1 MYKIAFLFLLPLL
14 LLGARIDTNIL
25 YLELQTKKPPTLS
38 NIIDE
43 PKDLGLMGAK
53 LAIEDSKKTSSFM
66 DQYYTLE
73 TDVSFD
79 ENKLIKTFEDYINKG
94 NSYVILNAPASFIE
108 KILAHPLSSKA
119 LIINGTNTDT
129 ALRKKYCQS
138 NFIHTIASDAMAYD
152 GLMQFLIKRNFKNI
166 LLIRGENP
174 KDLLIAEA
182 IKNSSKKFG
191 AKIVE
196 EKVWDNN
203 SDIRRK
209 ATAELP
215 SFTQSDDYDVV
226 LVADFYG
233 DFGEYLYFNTWLPRP
248 IAGTQG
254 LMPKTWHK
262 VIEQW
267 GAAQMQNRFEKFAS
281 RWMESEDYSSWVA
294 VRTIIES
301 ISHTNTNDLK
311 TNIAF
316 IRSNDFELAAYK
328 GKKLTFRDYNG
339 QVRLPISLVQPR
351 GLISTSPQD
360 GFLHPVTDLDTLGI
374 APFEMECKK

>member
-1 MYKIAFLFLLPLL
+1 MKKLILLCLLPLYL
-14 LLGARIDTNIL
+14 FSNDLNTNIL
-25 YLELQTKKPPTLS
+25 YLELKIKKPPVLS

-43 PKDLGLMGAK
+43 PKDLGVMGAK
-53 LAIEDSKKTSSFM
+53 LAVEDSKKTSKFM
-66 DQYYTLE
+66 KQYYFLE
-73 TDVSFD
+73 TAISYD
-79 ENKLIKTFEDYINKG
+79 ENELIKSYEKFIDEG
-94 NSYVILNAPASFIE
+94 NNYVLVNAPTYFLEKLLKNKKANKTLFINV
-108 KILAHPLSSKA
+108 A
-119 LIINGTNTDT
+119 NTDT
-129 ALRKKYCQS
+129 SLRQDYCMP
-138 NFIHTIASDAMAYD
+138 NLIHTIASDAMLYD
-152 GLMQFLIKRNFKNI
+152 GLMQFFVKRNFKDL
-166 LLIRGENP
+166 LLIKGENE
-174 KDLLIAEA
+174 KDEKIANA
-182 IKNSSKKFG
+182 IKKSAKKFG

-226 LVADFYG
+226 VVADYYG

-254 LMPKTWHK
+254 LTPKTWHK

-267 GAAQMQNRFEKFAS
+267 GAAQMQSRFEDFAS
-281 RWMESEDYSSWVA
+281 RWMESEDFASWVA
-294 VRTIIES
+294 IRTIINS
-301 ISHTNTNDLK
+301 VTRTSTNDLK
-311 TNIAF
+311 KNIEY

-351 GLISTSPQD
+351 GLISTSPQI

-374 APFEMECKK
+374 APFEMKCKK